1 MQTTSAALLISVSL
15 VIFGIA
21 YYYFTTRHKERMAML
36 ESGASPDLFK
46 WKNQWLYFLL
56 SFGIVCIGSALGVLF
71 GIYLITT
78 LNHIHPVWLMSAS
91 LLLFMG
97 ISLIACYYIIKSLM
111 TKQRD

>member
-1 MQTTSAALLISVSL
+1 MQTTSAALLISISL
-15 VIFGIA
+15 IIFGIA
-21 YYYFTTRHKERMAML
+21 FYYFTTRHKERMAIL

-71 GIYLITT
+71 GVFLIAK
-78 LNHIHPVWLMSAS
+78 LVFVHSFLLMSAS
-91 LLLFMG
+91 VLLFMG
-97 ISLIACYYIIKSLM
+97 ISLIVCYFIIKTLM